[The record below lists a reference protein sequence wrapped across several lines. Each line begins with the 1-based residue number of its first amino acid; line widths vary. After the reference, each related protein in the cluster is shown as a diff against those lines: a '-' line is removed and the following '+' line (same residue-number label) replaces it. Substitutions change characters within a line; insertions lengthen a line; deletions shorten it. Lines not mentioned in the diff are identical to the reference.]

1 MDGHKFFLLY
11 RVKLAMVC
19 HMYRFCVSI
28 RKGRQERYG
37 KILFL
42 LCEANVSKDY
52 NLFPVITVASKKQW
66 YKMKSYAKLC
76 IRKLLHCYVRYA
88 K

>member
-11 RVKLAMVC
+11 RVKLTMVC

-28 RKGRQERYG
+28 TKGRQERYG

-42 LCEANVSKDY
+42 LCEAEVSKGC
-52 NLFPVITVASKKQW
+52 NLCRIFGTVSNF
-66 YKMKSYAKLC
+66 YPT
-76 IRKLLHCYVRYA
+76 R
-88 K
+88 